1 MATKDLFSKRQPGNP
16 KGSRREAQL
25 RTPAPRVLLVC
36 EGEKTEPKYF
46 HELASTWGLSPQVQI
61 GKNDGSSPDRVVAR
75 AEELQALARREG
87 DAFDEVYCV
96 FDRDAHER
104 FADAVNRLKALAAEG
119 QPIKGVVSVPCF
131 EFWLLLHFGYTA
143 KPYARTGN
151 KSVGNVVVSDLKTKA
166 GFAKYDKG
174 MEGVFAMLASRLTA
188 ALKHAKTLAAN
199 PVDLSEHPNPST
211 QIHELI
217 ARLQDIAASKRR

>member
-1 MATKDLFSKRQPGNP
+1 MAAKDLFGKRQPGNP
-16 KGSRREAQL
+16 KGARREARL
-25 RTPAPRVLLVC
+25 RAPAPRILMVC

-46 HELASTWGLSPQVQI
+46 RELIGAWGLNPQVQI
-61 GKNDGSSPDRVVAR
+61 GSHDGSSPDKVVAH
-75 AEELQALARREG
+75 AEHLQELARLEG

-104 FADAVNRLKALAAEG
+104 FADAVARLKQLG
-119 QPIKGVVSVPCF
+119 RPFKGVVSVPCF
-131 EFWLLLHFGYTA
+131 EFWLLLHFRYTA
-143 KPYARTGN
+143 KPYARTDK
-151 KSVGNVVVSDLKTKA
+151 KSVGNAVVSDLKTQE

-174 MEGVFAMLASRLTA
+174 MEGVFGLLEPKLSA

-199 PVDLSEHPNPST
+199 PVDHSEHTNPST

-217 ARLQDIAASKRR
+217 ARLQDIAANKRR

>member
-1 MATKDLFSKRQPGNP
+1 MASDDLFSKRQPGNP
-16 KGSRREAQL
+16 KGARREARL
-25 RTPAPRVLLVC
+25 RAPVPRLLLVC

-46 HELASTWGLSPQVQI
+46 RELIGAWGLNPQVQI
-61 GKNDGSSPDRVVAR
+61 GSHDGSSPDKVVAQ
-75 AEELQALARREG
+75 AEYLQEVARHEG

-104 FADAVNRLKALAAEG
+104 FADAVARLKELG
-119 QPIKGVVSVPCF
+119 QPFKGVVSVPCF
-131 EFWLLLHFGYTA
+131 EFWLLLHFGFTD
-143 KPYARTGN
+143 KPFARKGN
-151 KSVGNVVVSDLKTKA
+151 KSVGNTVVSDLKTKE

-174 MEGVFAMLASRLTA
+174 MEGVFGLLEPKLSA

-199 PVDLSEHPNPST
+199 PVDHSEHPNPST

-217 ARLQDIAASKRR
+217 ARLQDIAANKRR

>member
-1 MATKDLFSKRQPGNP
+1 MVPKDLFSKRQPGNP
-16 KGSRREAQL
+16 KGTRRQAQL
-25 RTPAPRVLLVC
+25 RAPAPRVLLVC

-46 HELASTWGLSPQVQI
+46 NELIGAWSLSPQVQV

-75 AEELQALARREG
+75 AEELQDAARRDG

-104 FADAVNRLKALAAEG
+104 FADAVNRLKVLG
-119 QPIKGVVSVPCF
+119 LPFGGVVSVPCF
-131 EFWLLLHFGYTA
+131 EFWLLLHFGYTD
-143 KPYARTGN
+143 KPYARKGN
-151 KSVGNVVVSDLKTKA
+151 KSVGNVVVSDLKTKQ

-174 MEGVFAMLASRLTA
+174 MDGVFALLESKLPA

-199 PVDLSEHPNPST
+199 PADNSEHPNPST
-211 QIHELI
+211 RMHELI
-217 ARLQDIAASKRR
+217 TRLQAVAASKRK

>member
-1 MATKDLFSKRQPGNP
+1 MATKDLFSKRQPSNP
-16 KGSRREAQL
+16 KGNRREAQL

-36 EGEKTEPKYF
+36 EGEKTEPNYF
-46 HELASTWGLSPQVQI
+46 RELIGAWSLSPQVQI
-61 GKNDGSSPDRVVAR
+61 GSHDGSSPDKVVAH
-75 AEELQALARREG
+75 AEHLQEVARLEG

-104 FADAVNRLKALAAEG
+104 FADAVASLKQLG
-119 QPIKGVVSVPCF
+119 QPFKGVVSVPCF
-131 EFWLLLHFGYTA
+131 EFWLLLHFGFTD
-143 KPYARTGN
+143 KPFARKGD
-151 KSVGNVVVSDLKTKA
+151 KSVGNTVVSDLKTKQ

-174 MEGVFAMLASRLTA
+174 MEGVFGLLKSKLPA
-188 ALKHAKTLAAN
+188 ALKHAITLAAN
-199 PVDLSEHPNPST
+199 PVDHSKHPNPST

>member
-1 MATKDLFSKRQPGNP
+1 MAAKDLFNKRQPGNP
-16 KGSRREAQL
+16 KGSRPEPKL

-36 EGEKTEPKYF
+36 EGEQTEPKYF
-46 HELASTWGLSPQVQI
+46 RELIRAWGLSPQVQI
-61 GKNDGSSPDRVVAR
+61 GSHHGSSPDKVVAQ
-75 AEELQALARREG
+75 AEYLQEVARLEG

-104 FADAVNRLKALAAEG
+104 FPDAVARLKMLN
-119 QPIKGVVSVPCF
+119 QPFRGVVSVPCF
-131 EFWLLLHFGYTA
+131 EFWLLLHFRYTD
-143 KPYARTGN
+143 KPFARKGN
-151 KSVGNVVVSDLKTKA
+151 KSVGDTVVSDLKTKE

-174 MEGVFAMLASRLTA
+174 MEGVFGLLEPKLSA

-199 PVDLSEHPNPST
+199 PVDRSEHPNPST

-217 ARLQDIAASKRR
+217 ARLQGIAANKRR